1 MAVSRPGWW
10 PLKSWTRRTSAP
22 VSRERGYDDFVDEL
36 SQKLYRGMLREG
48 GWAADAGVLNPALFR
63 SDAQRMIHEIL
74 LGGAQGDLPSP

>member
-10 PLKSWTRRTSAP
+10 PLSGWPRRTSAP
-22 VSRERGYDDFVDEL
+22 SPRVRGYDDLVEEL
-36 SQKLYRGMLREG
+36 SQKLYRGTLREG
-48 GWAADAGVLNPALFR
+48 GWSVDAGVLTPAHFR